1 MPKNLNSATR
11 LRHILIQA
19 ESIHDNTP
27 VVDAWASIF
36 GITES
41 NQSKKSVF
49 VSSNIRLMLDELEN
63 VRSQMRSTEFSEEL
77 YSPSLSQIENTLSM
91 TILGGHW
98 SQIKQHLRPET
109 LCSLA
114 YCTEI
119 LPSEEDQISQD
130 DIEAIRTLLDELRS
144 SLVDAQVPDRL
155 KKLIEAHIK
164 LIETALSEYQI
175 IGERALRQAIRA
187 GIGGIAEV
195 QNIIRENNSAP
206 IIRTLGEL
214 WKKVSEAADNAQ
226 RIDALTQ
233 LGKNAWELIANI
245 LPLP

>member
-36 GITES
+36 GITEP
-41 NQSKKSVF
+41 NQSKKSSF
-49 VSSNIRLMLDELEN
+49 VSSNIRLMLDELES
-63 VRSQMRSTEFSEEL
+63 VRSQMKHMDFSEEL
-77 YSPSLSQIENTLSM
+77 YLPALSQIENTLSIM
-91 TILGGHW
+91 YLGSSW
-98 SQIKQHLRPET
+98 NQVKQYLRPET

-119 LPSEEDQISQD
+119 LPDEESQISQD
-130 DIEAIRTLLDELRS
+130 DMEAIQTLLDQLRS
-144 SLVDAQVPDRL
+144 SLADSQVPDRL

-175 IGERALRQAIRA
+175 IGERALRQAIRS

-214 WKKVSEAADNAQ
+214 WKKVSEASDNAQ
-226 RIDALTQ
+226 RIDAIAQ